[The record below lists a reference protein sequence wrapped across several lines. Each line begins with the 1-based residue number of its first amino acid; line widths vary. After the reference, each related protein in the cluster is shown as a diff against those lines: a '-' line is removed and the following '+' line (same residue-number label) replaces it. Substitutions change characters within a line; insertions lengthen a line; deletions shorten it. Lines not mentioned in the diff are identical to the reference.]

1 MGMGCAVCRGLLTFV
16 LKLIDA
22 TMLSI
27 RAPRVLVSFMI
38 AVWYAV
44 TLFWL
49 RAT

>member
-1 MGMGCAVCRGLLTFV
+1 MPQCFQFEP
-16 LKLIDA
+16 
-22 TMLSI
+22 
-27 RAPRVLVSFMI
+27 PRVLVSFMI